1 VEGKARHPLFG
12 DPIPDDPFARGR
24 LHPAPTL
31 DKSESRS
38 ADLDGFTILA
48 VVTIPRLWD
57 LKKVGALP

>member
-1 VEGKARHPLFG
+1 MTLSPAGG
-12 DPIPDDPFARGR
+12 SIPP
-24 LHPAPTL
+24 PTL